1 MANNN
6 FLGQNFQE
14 ICRKVAFMATD
25 KEVVHL
31 VDTYGLG
38 ISNVSWEDS
47 ARTKNSSWGPC
58 ISDVTLQVDPY
69 KMPIV
74 RNPNFSDLSW
84 DVPIEKIPLIVG
96 NEIGDSLYAISLKEY
111 LQNFRSYLHTPSD
124 WKGSNKSLL
133 APRDSHVLMSSQA
146 CFLPV
151 PRGAETEFYVALFN
165 YQSRKSNPAVL
176 VIVATSKGTSAQIV
190 DSGDNQ
196 NGQKLFFNKN
206 GERCPFIAQRLSD
219 NRTEKGETNYGQPM
233 SQIEKQEN
241 MIAIIQVPLR
251 VNIQKSFFSE
261 ELNSVSQNKM
271 FSQSNVEDAIVK
283 VGDSQGKFSEIGGLE
298 IERDPNFPVRV
309 TLQFYKTT
317 DNGIINVED
326 IKQIATSLEQSR
338 KNADSIGSLVVG
350 GSTNRP
356 TEHRTFT
363 IPPWWNNFW
372 LINKN
377 RFPQYTEEQA
387 KKKLFEDGRFEN
399 TTMSEAENR
408 ILSILG
414 GGSHQ
419 STPPG
424 WNI

>member
-6 FLGQNFQE
+6 QSFE
-14 ICRKVAFMATD
+14 EVCHKVAAMTLD
-25 KEVVHL
+25 KEVVRS
-31 VDTYGLG
+31 VDTYGLA

-47 ARTKNSSWGPC
+47 ARTKNSAWGPC
-58 ISDVTLQVDPY
+58 ISDVTLQVGPY
-69 KMPIV
+69 KMPII

-96 NEIGDSLYAISLKEY
+96 NELGNTLYAVSLKEY
-111 LQNFRSYLHTPSD
+111 LQNFRTYLHSPSD
-124 WKGSNKSLL
+124 WRGSNKSLL
-133 APRDSHVLMSSQA
+133 AQRDSHVLMSSQA

-151 PRGAETEFYVALFN
+151 PRGAEVEFHVSLFN

-176 VIVATSKGTSAQIV
+176 VIVASSKGTSAQIV

-233 SQIEKQEN
+233 NQMEKQDN

-251 VNIQKSFFSE
+251 VNIQKTFFQDE
-261 ELNSVSQNKM
+261 NVAQNKM
-271 FSQSNVEDAIVK
+271 FSASNVEDAIVK
-283 VGDSQGKFSEIGGLE
+283 VGESQGKFTEIGGLE

-317 DNGIINVED
+317 DNGVINIED
-326 IKQIATSLEQSR
+326 LKQVALSLEQSR

-350 GSTNRP
+350 KLNTNRP
-356 TEHRTFT
+356 TEHHTFT
-363 IPPWWNNFW
+363 VPPWWNNFW
-372 LINKN
+372 LINKS
-377 RFPQYTEEQA
+377 RFPEYTEDQA
-387 KKKLFEDGRFEN
+387 KRKLFEDGRFDN
-399 TTMSEAENR
+399 STMSEAENR

-419 STPPG
+419 GGAPG